1 MYAGGNHRPYV
12 MLTRVLMYTTG
23 VFTLINQST
32 RCSFIVYPLPATEKT
47 TLIDESSG
55 RVSPSY
61 RGQRC
66 TRARGDVNTFAPY
79 NGSIESASDMTASTA
94 VPPSAS
100 PSNDSRS
107 PTRGNRENSP
117 LLGRSVSETD
127 SRHPYNDFPD
137 DPDFGQFVHQAE
149 TSIEHGIY
157 PERITQGSSGSY
169 FAKDIEGVSD
179 RSTI

>member
-1 MYAGGNHRPYV
+1 MSQVGELVPVIEG
-12 MLTRVLMYTTG
+12 
-23 VFTLINQST
+23 
-32 RCSFIVYPLPATEKT
+32 C
-47 TLIDESSG
+47 
-55 RVSPSY
+55 
-61 RGQRC
+61 
-66 TRARGDVNTFAPY
+66 DVPVPEVTFAPY